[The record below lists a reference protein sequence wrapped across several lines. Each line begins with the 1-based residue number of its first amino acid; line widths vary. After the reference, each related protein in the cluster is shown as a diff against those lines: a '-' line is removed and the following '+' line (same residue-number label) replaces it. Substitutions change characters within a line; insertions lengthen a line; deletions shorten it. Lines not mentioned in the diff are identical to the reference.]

1 MIRHLE
7 ISGLNG
13 LERILKFDF
22 HSDLNLLTGLN
33 GCGKTTILKIIWFV
47 NCGLIRELLTEV
59 VFSKIELVA
68 DNYSVA
74 IEKKDSSVYQLQ
86 WNTKEGDRKQDIVVD
101 DDNYISR
108 RDLLDFLDA
117 FYEYG
122 EDSVFFPTF
131 RRIEGGFSMANTMR
145 RYKTRSTFPLKEAL
159 IDLSDELSSRKHQFI
174 ASVSTDDITSLLN
187 KEYSSIVRD
196 INELQRKQFE
206 EIRKRIVNK
215 ENQLPDVI
223 LSEIESDINTVEQE
237 RNSKLKP
244 FTILSDLIMRIFQK
258 KGIAMEGIVLGDV
271 HNAIASDKLSAGEKQ
286 MLSFLCYNTFSKEK
300 IIFIDEPELS
310 LHPDWQRML
319 ISTLLRQGNNNQFFI
334 ATHSPFIYTKY
345 SDKEIIVDSDKGG
358 N

>member
-13 LERILKFDF
+13 SGRILKFDF
-22 HSDLNLLTGLN
+22 NSDLNLLTGLN

-68 DNYSVA
+68 DNYSIA
-74 IEKKDSSVYQLQ
+74 IEKKDSSVYQVQ
-86 WNTKEGDRKQDIVVD
+86 WKTEDGGHKLDFKVD
-101 DDNYISR
+101 DDNYVTR
-108 RDLLDFLDA
+108 RDLVDFMDG

-122 EDSVFFPTF
+122 EDSIFFPTF
-131 RRIEGGFSMANTMR
+131 RRIEGGFSMVNSTR
-145 RYKTRSTFPLKEAL
+145 RYRARSSFPLKDAL
-159 IDLSDELSSRKHQFI
+159 TDLSDELSSGKHQFI

-215 ENQLPDVI
+215 GKQLPEII
-223 LSEIESDINTVEQE
+223 LNEIESDINTVEQE
-237 RNSKLKP
+237 RNNKLKP

-286 MLSFLCYNTFSKEK
+286 MLSFLCYNTFSKGK

-319 ISTLLRQGNNNQFFI
+319 IPTLLRQGNNNQFFI

-345 SDKEIIVDSDKGG
+345 SDKEIVIDSDKGG
-358 N
+358 H